1 MRFSQNKPK
10 KIKQQ
15 KLLSI
20 SQWYQTPLGEILS
33 SELKSCLDP
42 VLATT
47 FGYYSIQIGCVL
59 QASALLES
67 CRVKYHFNLDANS
80 NGLDARAHP
89 ALLPIA
95 SDSVDLVV
103 LMHHLSHTK
112 EPHAILRE
120 AFRVLIPEGKLIII
134 DFNPISFWGLRHFFQ
149 SWLEQIP
156 WSGHFYTARRMT
168 DWMKL
173 LGFDKQKH
181 LQVGY
186 MLPIH
191 HVGLISKL
199 SWLEKGMKSWLP
211 FSSALNVLIYSKN
224 ISPMTP
230 IRHRWVARNLMLGK
244 VARPSVG
251 RDMKYDK

>member
-1 MRFSQNKPK
+1 MRFQRNKPIK
-10 KIKQQ
+10 VKQQ
-15 KLLSI
+15 RLLSI
-20 SQWYQTPLGEILS
+20 SEWYQTPLGEILF
-33 SELKSCLDP
+33 SELKFCLDP

-47 FGYYSIQIGCVL
+47 FGYYSIQIGCAP
-59 QASALLES
+59 QSEPLLEP
-67 CRVKYHFNLDANS
+67 CRVKYHFNLEANS
-80 NGLDARAHP
+80 NDLDVKAHP

-95 SDSVDLVV
+95 TDSVDLVV
-103 LMHHLSHTK
+103 LMHHLSNTK

-149 SWLEQIP
+149 SWLEHIP

-181 LQVGY
+181 MQVGY
-186 MLPIH
+186 MPPIH
-191 HVGLISKL
+191 HAGLIRKL
-199 SWLEKGMKSWLP
+199 LWLEKGMKSWLP
-211 FSSALNVLIYSKN
+211 FSSALNVLIYNKN
-224 ISPMTP
+224 ISPLTP
-230 IRHRWVARNLMLGK
+230 VRHRWVARKLLPGK

-251 RDMKYDK
+251 RGMKYEK